1 MLNSSKLYN
10 RNGSSQRDV
19 SRLTA
24 VFLKLYPFPQE
35 LTEKWTSPPSVD
47 APVSRLSKDTALPV
61 PDAASFK
68 DSMDK
73 KLEGILSSLF
83 SASGTSLRP
92 VLDSAWVSRAV
103 QTWSDALC
111 RAIATRVPRE
121 ELAHLASQ
129 IKEADYLCEASLDV
143 LQVISRTSADLS
155 VSVRRSLWMKL
166 RTCLQKSLSRHSIT
180 CRGRFSGMSR
190 PSWQSR
196 KSTSALLTP
205 SSLQR
210 LSRRGRE
217 TLQVCRL
224 LEESDSRRLGTQVV
238 SQGYH
243 LEFASLPPR
252 RFFMSRYPQ
261 GHQKAQAL
269 HDAIGKLI
277 RSEVIIP
284 FPTEERFR
292 GYYSNLFVVPKKD
305 GSVRPILD
313 LKELHTFIRPR
324 RFKLEFLR
332 SVIAAPIFCPHQR
345 FLRFAFQN
353 RHFQLTDL
361 PLGLNLAPRVF
372 TKIMSV
378 ATALIRTRGISIT
391 SYLDDLLIKAP

>member
-1 MLNSSKLYN
+1 
-10 RNGSSQRDV
+10 
-19 SRLTA
+19 
-24 VFLKLYPFPQE
+24 
-35 LTEKWTSPPSVD
+35 
-47 APVSRLSKDTALPV
+47 
-61 PDAASFK
+61 
-68 DSMDK
+68 
-73 KLEGILSSLF
+73 
-83 SASGTSLRP
+83 
-92 VLDSAWVSRAV
+92 
-103 QTWSDALC
+103 
-111 RAIATRVPRE
+111 
-121 ELAHLASQ
+121 
-129 IKEADYLCEASLDV
+129 
-143 LQVISRTSADLS
+143 
-155 VSVRRSLWMKL
+155 MKL
-166 RTCLQKSLSRHSIT
+166 RTCLQKSLSRHSTT
-180 CRGRFSGMSR
+180 CRGRFSGRSR

-210 LSRRGRE
+210 LSRRGGR
-217 TLQVCRL
+217 LCRFA
-224 LEESDSRRLGTQVV
+224 DSWKNLTQDVWVHEVV

-243 LEFASLPPR
+243 LEFASLPPC

-324 RFKLEFLR
+324 RFKLESLR

-361 PLGLNLAPRVF
+361 PLGLNSAPRVF

-391 SYLDDLLIKAP
+391 PYLDDLLIKAP

>member
-1 MLNSSKLYN
+1 
-10 RNGSSQRDV
+10 
-19 SRLTA
+19 
-24 VFLKLYPFPQE
+24 
-35 LTEKWTSPPSVD
+35 
-47 APVSRLSKDTALPV
+47 
-61 PDAASFK
+61 
-68 DSMDK
+68 
-73 KLEGILSSLF
+73 
-83 SASGTSLRP
+83 
-92 VLDSAWVSRAV
+92 
-103 QTWSDALC
+103 
-111 RAIATRVPRE
+111 
-121 ELAHLASQ
+121 
-129 IKEADYLCEASLDV
+129 
-143 LQVISRTSADLS
+143 
-155 VSVRRSLWMKL
+155 MKL
-166 RTCLQKSLSRHSIT
+166 RTCLQKVSHDTPPPAEDASVEGPGHPGSPASPRLHYS
-180 CRGRFSGMSR
+180 
-190 PSWQSR
+190 P
-196 KSTSALLTP
+196 LLP
-205 SSLQR
+205 L
-210 LSRRGRE
+210 
-217 TLQVCRL
+217 
-224 LEESDSRRLGTQVV
+224 SDSAVGGGRLCRFADSWKNLTQDAWVHKVV

-269 HDAIGKLI
+269 HDAISKLI

-313 LKELHTFIRPR
+313 LKELYTFIRPR
-324 RFKLEFLR
+324 RFKLESLR

-361 PLGLNLAPRVF
+361 LLGLNSAPRVF

-391 SYLDDLLIKAP
+391 PYLDDLLIKAP